1 MQFRLRY
8 RAHDLELPLGEFV
21 IGRSDECQL
30 ALDDPL
36 VSRRHAA
43 LRVSSRSVSIADLGS
58 RNGVSVNGEKVQGE
72 KRLRHNDRV
81 TIGGQEM
88 VVSEVTGEDAG
99 VATRTLSQTLGDI
112 SLADVH
118 RALAG
123 NVSEEPTQTSNSPS
137 FHVSD
142 IPRSPQGRS
151 STPADPNR
159 SSNPDR
165 RASDPRASDLRG
177 SEAPD
182 LRPRE
187 ADVSRDQ
194 SRERPVGAQPKLV
207 ATFKLLSGM
216 ADKALGLGKPDE
228 AERLLGPVLHEVIEA
243 QRKRSL
249 DAATADQATTYAL
262 KLAALSQKGAWVD
275 YVFELYTVG
284 NKLVSGPVVD
294 ELHGVVRKVKTVNL
308 RLLRDYIAQM
318 RERAPTFSPT
328 ERFAFQRLEGL
339 EQIAAL
345 K

>member
-72 KRLRHNDRV
+72 KRLKHNDKV
-81 TIGGQEM
+81 TIGGQDM

-123 NVSEEPTQTSNSPS
+123 GVSDEPTQAANSANLQDLAGGIRGSAPDLGAAARSATPS
-137 FHVSD
+137 AA
-142 IPRSPQGRS
+142 PRMS
-151 STPADPNR
+151 SAQ
-159 SSNPDR
+159 PDAR
-165 RASDPRASDLRG
+165 I
-177 SEAPD
+177 SEAPK
-182 LRPRE
+182 
-187 ADVSRDQ
+187 DQ
-194 SRERPVGAQPKLV
+194 SRERPVVAPQPKLV
-207 ATFKLLSGM
+207 ATFRLLSGM

-243 QRKRSL
+243 QRKKAL
-249 DAATADQATTYAL
+249 DAATAEQATTYAL

-275 YVFELYTVG
+275 YVFELHGVA

-294 ELHGVVRKVKTVNL
+294 ELHGVVRKVKSLNL

-318 RERAPTFSPT
+318 RERASTFSPT
-328 ERFAFQRLEGL
+328 EKFAFNRLEGL

>member
-21 IGRSDECQL
+21 IGRSDDCQL

-72 KRLRHNDRV
+72 KRLKHNDRV
-81 TIGGQEM
+81 TIGGQDM
-88 VVSEVTGEDAG
+88 VVSEVTGEDMG

-118 RALAG
+118 RALASG
-123 NVSEEPTQTSNSPS
+123 VAEEPT
-137 FHVSD
+137 HV
-142 IPRSPQGRS
+142 PALPNLFETPQASRS
-151 STPADPNR
+151 STPAVSR
-159 SSNPDR
+159 SSQPDGR
-165 RASDPRASDLRG
+165 ISD
-177 SEAPD
+177 APK
-182 LRPRE
+182 
-187 ADVSRDQ
+187 DQ
-194 SRERPVGAQPKLV
+194 SRERRVASQPKLV
-207 ATFKLLSGM
+207 ATFRLLSGM

-243 QRKRSL
+243 QRKKAL
-249 DAATADQATTYAL
+249 DTATAEQATTYAL
-262 KLAALSQKGAWVD
+262 KLASLSQKGSWVD
-275 YVFELYTVG
+275 YVFELHAVA
-284 NKLVSGPVVD
+284 NKLLSQPVVD

-318 RERAPTFSPT
+318 RERAATFSPT
-328 ERFAFQRLEGL
+328 ERFTFQRLEGL

>member
-72 KRLRHNDRV
+72 KRLKHNDRV

-123 NVSEEPTQTSNSPS
+123 GVSDEPTQASNSANLQDFAGS
-137 FHVSD
+137 
-142 IPRSPQGRS
+142 I
-151 STPADPNR
+151 
-159 SSNPDR
+159 
-165 RASDPRASDLRG
+165 RG
-177 SEAPD
+177 SAPD
-182 LRPRE
+182 LAAARSATPSAAPRMD
-187 ADVSRDQ
+187 ARVSDAPKDQ
-194 SRERPVGAQPKLV
+194 SRERPVVGQQPKLV
-207 ATFKLLSGM
+207 ATFRLLSGM

-243 QRKRSL
+243 QRKKSL
-249 DAATADQATTYAL
+249 DASTAEQATTYAL

-275 YVFELYTVG
+275 YVFELHGVA

-294 ELHGVVRKVKTVNL
+294 ELHGVVRKVKSVNL

-318 RERAPTFSPT
+318 RERAANFSPT
-328 ERFAFQRLEGL
+328 EKFAFNRLEGL

>member
-21 IGRSDECQL
+21 IGRSDDCQL

-88 VVSEVTGEDAG
+88 VVSEATGEDAG

-123 NVSEEPTQTSNSPS
+123 NSVSEEPTQASSAPPFLEPLPS
-137 FHVSD
+137 
-142 IPRSPQGRS
+142 QGRS
-151 STPADPNR
+151 STPAAPNR
-159 SSNPDR
+159 SSTPDP
-165 RASDPRASDLRG
+165 RASDPRAS
-177 SEAPD
+177 EARDP
-182 LRPRE
+182 
-187 ADVSRDQ
+187 VRDQ

-207 ATFKLLSGM
+207 ATFRLLSGM

-228 AERLLGPVLHEVIEA
+228 AERLLGPVLHEVMEA
-243 QRKRSL
+243 QRKKSL
-249 DAATADQATTYAL
+249 DAATAEQATTYAL
-262 KLAALSQKGAWVD
+262 KLATLSQKGAWVD
-275 YVFELYTVG
+275 YVFELYTLG

-294 ELHGVVRKVKTVNL
+294 ELHGVVRKVKSVNL

-318 RERAPTFSPT
+318 RERAASFSPT

>member
-21 IGRSDECQL
+21 IGRSDDCQL

-72 KRLRHNDRV
+72 KRLKHNDRV

-88 VVSEVTGEDAG
+88 ILSEVTSEDMG

-112 SLADVH
+112 SLAEVH
-118 RALAG
+118 RALASG
-123 NVSEEPTQTSNSPS
+123 VAEEPT
-137 FHVSD
+137 HV
-142 IPRSPQGRS
+142 PAPFEGAQGRS
-151 STPADPNR
+151 STPAATR
-159 SSNPDR
+159 SSQPDGR
-165 RASDPRASDLRG
+165 LTDA
-177 SEAPD
+177 
-182 LRPRE
+182 
-187 ADVSRDQ
+187 VKDQ
-194 SRERPVGAQPKLV
+194 SRERPVASQPKLV
-207 ATFKLLSGM
+207 ATFRLLSGM

-228 AERLLGPVLHEVIEA
+228 AERLLGPVLHEVLEA
-243 QRKRSL
+243 QRKKAL
-249 DAATADQATTYAL
+249 DGPTAEQVTTYAL
-262 KLAALSQKGAWVD
+262 KLASLSQKGAWVD
-275 YVFELYTVG
+275 YVFELHSVG
-284 NKLVSGPVVD
+284 SKLLSQPVVD
-294 ELHGVVRKVKTVNL
+294 ELHGVVRKVKSVNL

-318 RERAPTFSPT
+318 RERAGSFSPT
-328 ERFAFQRLEGL
+328 ERFTFQRLEGL

>member
-72 KRLRHNDRV
+72 RRLKHNDRV

-88 VVSEVTGEDAG
+88 VVSEVTSEDAG

-118 RALAG
+118 RALA
-123 NVSEEPTQTSNSPS
+123 NSAAVNDEPTQTA
-137 FHVSD
+137 
-142 IPRSPQGRS
+142 
-151 STPADPNR
+151 STAGLQEYAGN
-159 SSNPDR
+159 
-165 RASDPRASDLRG
+165 LRG
-177 SEAPD
+177 SAPD
-182 LRPRE
+182 LGIRSATPSAAPKMAASPGNEPARPL
-187 ADVSRDQ
+187 DVRPSEGSKDQ
-194 SRERPVGAQPKLV
+194 SRERPVAPQPKLV
-207 ATFKLLSGM
+207 ATFRLLSGM

-228 AERLLGPVLHEVIEA
+228 AERLLAPVLHEVIEA
-243 QRKRSL
+243 QRKKAL
-249 DAATADQATTYAL
+249 DAATSEQATTYAL
-262 KLAALSQKGAWVD
+262 KLAALSQKGVWVD
-275 YVFELYTVG
+275 YVFELHGVA

-294 ELHGVVRKVKTVNL
+294 ELHGVVRKVKSVNL

-318 RERAPTFSPT
+318 RERAATFSPT
-328 ERFAFQRLEGL
+328 EKFAFQRLEGL